1 MKFAL
6 LPEGKLQV
14 GNQNISKRGE
24 EVGAERRLHNEVSSD
39 NVHAESR
46 PCRPHSLT
54 QVTGSGDLGWD
65 GGHLRLGSSPQ
76 AMAPEPQDVAAQ
88 IADSWRCSGPLF
100 SCGHSWALAG
110 RSMPLGLSS
119 ERAGRRWDGVGVGG
133 LTASK
138 LMFSTSRHSWH
149 RGQ

>member
-88 IADSWRCSGPLF
+88 IADSWRSVGHCSPVDIH
-100 SCGHSWALAG
+100 GHWLGVRCHWAYC
-110 RSMPLGLSS
+110 LS
-119 ERAGRRWDGVGVGG
+119 ELEGDGTG
-133 LTASK
+133 
-138 LMFSTSRHSWH
+138 WEWED
-149 RGQ
+149 